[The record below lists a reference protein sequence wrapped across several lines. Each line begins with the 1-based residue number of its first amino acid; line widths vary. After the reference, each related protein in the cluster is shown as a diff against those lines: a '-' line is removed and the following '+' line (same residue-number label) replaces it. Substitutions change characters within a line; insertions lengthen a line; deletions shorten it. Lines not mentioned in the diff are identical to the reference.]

1 MILGQVRWI
10 RYFHTVPKQT
20 ERTGLI
26 PFALFPDTVWIK
38 KSNPKVPCH
47 GIRTT
52 LNTLV
57 SFLNIQRI
65 TRDVNMK
72 FTAYHTPACHT
83 HHAEQ
88 FADSQAENRNNMD
101 KRKKQN
107 LFFIMQNI

>member
-26 PFALFPDTVWIK
+26 PFALFPDTAWIK

-52 LNTLV
+52 LSTLV
-57 SFLNIQRI
+57 SLLNIQRI
-65 TRDVNMK
+65 THNV
-72 FTAYHTPACHT
+72 
-83 HHAEQ
+83 
-88 FADSQAENRNNMD
+88 NMD
-101 KRKKQN
+101 KKNNKIFKFAIEIKN
-107 LFFIMQNI
+107 KFIYKTFLVLFL